1 MGANGGEESLQSYC
15 VSTNGFV
22 QIGQNSSTA
31 NGEQSAG
38 SLSGV
43 VTAGFNAAAHRRK
56 GSLVAVEAV
65 LTSVNKKAS
74 LFATSLVMQ
83 AQVYDKYWRTVDDFH
98 SHGYC
103 LKCSSMT
110 LVPFPE
116 TARRVKVDVV
126 MPEEAPTGL
135 LWLATYPYLDPPLD

>member
-1 MGANGGEESLQSYC
+1 MGEQSLQSYC
-15 VSTNGFV
+15 VSTNEFV
-22 QIGQNSSTA
+22 QIGQNSSTG
-31 NGEQSAG
+31 NGGRNAG
-38 SLSGV
+38 SLSGI

-56 GSLVAVEAV
+56 GSQVAVEAV
-65 LTSVNKKAS
+65 VTSVDKRAS
-74 LFATSLVMQ
+74 LSATSLVMQ
-83 AQVYDKYWRTVDDFH
+83 AQVYDKYWRTVDDSH

-103 LKCSSMT
+103 LGCSSMT

-135 LWLATYPYLDPPLD
+135 LWLATYPYLDPPSD